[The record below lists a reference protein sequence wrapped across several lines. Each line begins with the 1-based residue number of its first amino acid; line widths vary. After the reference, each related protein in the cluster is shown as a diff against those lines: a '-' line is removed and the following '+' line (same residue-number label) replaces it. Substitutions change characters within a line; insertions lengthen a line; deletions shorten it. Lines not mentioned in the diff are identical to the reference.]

1 MLLLQIEPPIH
12 GMLSPLSMV
21 CRTPYPWYIQPL
33 THGIVICYTW
43 YLKPSLHGILNPLL
57 MAHRTP
63 YQKYCD
69 PPAYGVSNA
78 YGILTL
84 YPCYFDPLPMVYRP
98 PSHGMLDP
106 YP

>member
-69 PPAYGVSNA
+69 PP
-78 YGILTL
+78 
-84 YPCYFDPLPMVYRP
+84 PMVYQMP
-98 PSHGMLDP
+98 MAF
-106 YP
+106 